1 MSSAFALRMNAS
13 VTSGRHMIRARSPL
27 RGRKVNIRWKK
38 SGLLFKKSIRSV
50 NAHQIRV
57 ISSQRPC
64 AVTGAVLRFHPL
76 APPPLPAYLQEPVA
90 GLADEG
96 ESHGSLGHGQLAVS
110 VPRRRPSE
118 LPQLLG
124 DGEEQ
129 GHGHQAGGQRGQ
141 SRDQVEGVE
150 QHGDGELGDLPL
162 SLELWVAFKKTVESC
177 AKIKKGVNLND

>member
-1 MSSAFALRMNAS
+1 M
-13 VTSGRHMIRARSPL
+13 
-27 RGRKVNIRWKK
+27 
-38 SGLLFKKSIRSV
+38 
-50 NAHQIRV
+50 
-57 ISSQRPC
+57 
-64 AVTGAVLRFHPL
+64 
-76 APPPLPAYLQEPVA
+76 A

-96 ESHGSLGHGQLAVS
+96 ESHGALGHGQLAVP

-150 QHGDGELGDLPL
+150 EHGDGWRARASPSGLWGLGG
-162 SLELWVAFKKTVESC
+162 VQKTRKTSGAEGS
-177 AKIKKGVNLND
+177 K

>member
-1 MSSAFALRMNAS
+1 M
-13 VTSGRHMIRARSPL
+13 
-27 RGRKVNIRWKK
+27 
-38 SGLLFKKSIRSV
+38 
-50 NAHQIRV
+50 
-57 ISSQRPC
+57 
-64 AVTGAVLRFHPL
+64 
-76 APPPLPAYLQEPVA
+76 A

-141 SRDQVEGVE
+141 SRDQVERVE
-150 QHGDGELGDLPL
+150 QHGDGEPGV
-162 SLELWVAFKKTVESC
+162 SLLLWSSGWRSKRRSKVAQKKV
-177 AKIKKGVNLND
+177 K

>member
-1 MSSAFALRMNAS
+1 M
-13 VTSGRHMIRARSPL
+13 
-27 RGRKVNIRWKK
+27 
-38 SGLLFKKSIRSV
+38 
-50 NAHQIRV
+50 
-57 ISSQRPC
+57 
-64 AVTGAVLRFHPL
+64 
-76 APPPLPAYLQEPVA
+76 A

-110 VPRRRPSE
+110 IPRRRPSE

-150 QHGDGELGDLPL
+150 QHGDGEPGLLPL
-162 SLELWVAFKKTVESC
+162 SLESGRRSQRR
-177 AKIKKGVNLND
+177 AKLARLGDRNDAKV